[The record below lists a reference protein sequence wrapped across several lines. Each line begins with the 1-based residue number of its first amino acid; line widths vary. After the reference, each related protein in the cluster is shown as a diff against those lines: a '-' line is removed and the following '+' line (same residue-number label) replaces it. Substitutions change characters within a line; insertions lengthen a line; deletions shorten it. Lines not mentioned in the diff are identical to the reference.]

1 MFIPLKMVLIGI
13 DPYPYVYIHIYIY
26 DNNRSNIIKHC
37 VRKKWGRLA
46 SSENFRKGDDTAW
59 PGTSLGTY
67 EVPLGVAGICSFGS
81 HHHQEGHQWLQILIR
96 FVPSPGLQRRT
107 HPGTVE
113 FQMSGCRMLPIFPLH
128 SQVTKLSPKACS
140 LEKYRN
146 VAYLLHICA
155 PRYLALGRFYTGP
168 KSFKLLLYIISF
180 HWNILQVQ
188 TSRSSSYIKL
198 RRTGSVPIDLLFLPT
213 LWPATGSSNQ
223 PVWASRNFKDNCYML
238 FLVYQNYIY
247 ILMHIIYIKIY

>member
-1 MFIPLKMVLIGI
+1 M
-13 DPYPYVYIHIYIY
+13 
-26 DNNRSNIIKHC
+26 RSFGLFGELPKRRWH
-37 VRKKWGRLA
+37 RLA
-46 SSENFRKGDDTAW
+46 RHIALYLRSASGSSWDLFIWESPKS
-59 PGTSLGTY
+59 PGGSPGGS
-67 EVPLGVAGICSFGS
+67 PVATDF
-81 HHHQEGHQWLQILIR
+81 LIR

-113 FQMSGCRMLPIFPLH
+113 FQMSGCQMLPICPLH
-128 SQVTKLSPKACS
+128 SQVTKLSLKACS

-213 LWPATGSSNQ
+213 LWLACYRELQPASLSFMEFQG
-223 PVWASRNFKDNCYML
+223 
-238 FLVYQNYIY
+238 
-247 ILMHIIYIKIY
+247 